1 MVGVGKFSGGEPEIP
16 DEKPRV
22 VHTGEIKDGS
32 QNDGVIRNERIQM
45 QDTGIG
51 RSAEVPP
58 LYSYKDDLGVKSAG
72 GKKQGAL
79 KPKEKK

>member
-1 MVGVGKFSGGEPEIP
+1 MVGVGKFSGGEPEIS
-16 DEKPRV
+16 DEAPRV

-32 QNDGVIRNERIQM
+32 QNDRVLRNERIQM

-51 RSAEVPP
+51 RASDPAPVYP
-58 LYSYKDDLGVKSAG
+58 YKEDIGVKSAG